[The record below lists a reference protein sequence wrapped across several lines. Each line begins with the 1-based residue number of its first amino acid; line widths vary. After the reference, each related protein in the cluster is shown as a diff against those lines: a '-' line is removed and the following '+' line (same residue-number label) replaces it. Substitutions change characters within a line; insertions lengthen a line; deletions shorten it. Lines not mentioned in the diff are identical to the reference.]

1 MKHLLPC
8 LLLCLVYSMA
18 RAAVVTSFE
27 EATLPAAIAL
37 DVPNATLGS
46 VTFDA
51 VNDELDFNAGGNT
64 DMWGARNNA
73 PIAWTAIPT
82 GLVNG
87 STWSVETEVRINNV
101 TQNNQV
107 AGLTFY
113 GGPDGAKPDISF
125 GLDNWDPAGRAVRLQ
140 GLGDNIPNVGVV
152 TSAGSVFLRVVI
164 QEAGATDTYNFFFKF
179 NAADAWTQ
187 LTGAALNYTTNFA
200 NSRVGMVYKTAAAKA
215 GASFTYFNV
224 QDNSALPPT
233 ITLQPANLTALQ
245 GGVGRFTIAAT
256 GATSYQWRRA
266 GSNVP
271 TGGNAAVYRLDPIT
285 AGDSGITF
293 DCLVTNANGT
303 VTSNSAMLTVTNP
316 AVGSGYFSSAVQAEP
331 SLFAY
336 FPVDGSSSPAVTN
349 VKKPAFSGTLGGT
362 AAHDSTAART
372 IGSRSINS
380 DGGGWVSVT
389 KDPEW
394 NFVDGNGTI
403 EMFVFHTAT
412 AGYNPSMIGVRNDG
426 GGGTRYSI
434 HADSAGTKIWFYN
447 GTGAPTW
454 TLPTNS
460 IGRLMHLVFVI
471 NNGQVTL
478 YHNGTSLGNITQPL
492 GSALSVNAEIG
503 SAGPS
508 SQESFPGNI
517 DEVALYADPLP
528 ATAVTAHYN
537 AWLTATAGS
546 APVVTGQPAS
556 QNVNEGSSATFTA
569 TLSNV
574 TGAVYRWQRNG
585 VDIAGATAASYTLNP
600 ATLADNSAQFRCV
613 IYNPYGGTL
622 TNTATLTVND
632 VNPPQLLSATSP
644 QSSQI
649 ILSFNE
655 AVDLANAA
663 FTLTGGGTVVGAT
676 AGPIAGLVTLTVSGL
691 TPGQSYTVTAT
702 NVRDLVGN
710 NLITANTGFVSA
722 PPPVPAPIELIRP
735 NAEPAGPATRRG
747 PYVFSE
753 IHYHP
758 RDRVDLKN
766 LEFIEIYNSQAW
778 AEDLSGCRITG
789 EVNYSFPAGTTIAA
803 GGYLVVAAV
812 PADVSS
818 VYGIV
823 GVLGPWTGS
832 LNNSGGVVR
841 LRDYSDGVV
850 FEVEYDT
857 SPPWPVAPDGTGHS
871 LVLARPSYGMNDP
884 RAWDQSYQLDGS
896 PGATEPVTADPYRTV
911 VINEV
916 QATANAA
923 GDFVELYNYSSSAVD
938 LSDCSLSDDR
948 DVAKYFFPTASLL
961 PAGGFLAL
969 TGSTLGFALNS
980 AGDTVYL
987 RAPNVGGLPG
997 RVLEALKFT
1006 AQRAGLT
1013 TGRSPDGG
1021 AMLATL
1027 ASATM
1032 GQPNSVPATKS
1043 AVISEIF
1050 YHPPVGSVQLP
1061 FVEITNLS
1069 GGNLDLTGWRLRG
1082 GVSYDFPAATMVPT
1096 GGKLAVTAFTGTL
1109 NQGVGERLRLEQ
1121 PETIVDGVLAAAIYP
1136 TVDEVTYGTRG
1147 RWGTWSDGG
1156 GSSLERK
1163 DLRSD
1168 GRLAANWADSD
1179 ETGESGWVS
1188 VEATG
1193 VLDNGSGAALNRLHV
1208 MLLGAGECLLD
1219 DVEFIPSGG
1228 SNVITN
1234 GGFESGTSNWL
1245 LQGTHDASSIE
1256 TGGFS
1261 GTSSLHLRA
1270 AGRGDLA
1277 GNRLTVP
1284 LNVTPAAN
1292 STGTI
1297 RAKVK
1302 WLRGHAEILLRLN
1315 GGVLEATGN
1324 ILSSTVHPGT
1334 PGTANSTQVPNAG
1347 PSISQVTHRPALP
1360 QVGESVSVY
1369 ARLDDPDG
1377 VTLAVLRYR
1386 LDPANSITS
1395 IIMTNRGAGLYSAE
1409 IPAQAA
1415 GTLVAYSITAYD
1427 SLSASAQFPTDT
1439 PTRECLIRWGEPTPT
1454 GNMGIYRIW
1463 ITEATRN
1470 TWSTRGRNSNT
1481 PLDATFVYGNSRIV
1495 YNASAQ
1501 YSGSPFHTGGFNGP
1515 TGNNCDYDCNVP
1527 GDDRFLGETDF
1538 ILSGP
1543 GTFGDDT
1550 SFIREQVAWW
1560 TARKLGLPSIHRR
1573 FCRVFVNGTQRQTVF
1588 EDTQQPGGA
1597 WISEY
1602 WPSDND
1608 GHLHKA
1614 QDWIEYADDGATFQ
1628 TDVRAMLTKRTTTG
1642 GAHKTA
1648 SYRYQWSARSVEGSA
1663 NDWADFQTLIDAHNT
1678 GTAGT
1683 DAAYLAAVDPL
1694 VDQDSWA
1701 RAMAVQRIA
1710 GNWDTWGWRYGK
1722 NMYLYKPTRGPWA
1735 MTCWDIDFSFGL
1747 VGEVATFSLFTD
1759 TQDVLADKF
1768 RNNPKFRRA
1777 YWCAFREAVDGPMLG
1792 TNVNPRI
1799 DAMVAGLAA
1808 NGITSNAAQ
1817 VSTVKTYVDARRTYI
1832 LSQLNATYGSTVFT
1846 LSGSN
1851 TLTDADGLITLTGNA
1866 PPGVKTFLING
1877 VTYTPTWTSETGWS
1891 LPLTLYAATNNLTVQ
1906 GLSLNGSVVGSFT
1919 VNITVTGPPPV
1930 PAVRINEWMADN
1942 TISSGI
1948 ADPADGKFDDW
1959 FELHNYG
1966 ATAINLSGFF
1976 LTDSDLLKT
1985 QFTIPANTII
1995 PAGGYLLIWADND
2008 TLQAGLHTNFK
2019 LSSGGE
2025 MIGLYTPDGTQVD
2038 LVSFGPQTASQS
2050 QSRYPDSGTDIVNS
2064 VNTPGKRNALPPDI
2078 LAVTDVG
2085 SGTSQV
2091 NFSTE
2096 PTHSYQLQ
2104 STTDLATWS
2113 NWSAPI
2119 TATGTTTTVNL
2130 PRNES
2135 RRFWRAQIVLP

>member
-1 MKHLLPC
+1 
-8 LLLCLVYSMA
+8 MA
-18 RAAVVTSFE
+18 RAAVVTTFDEVS
-27 EATLPAAIAL
+27 LPAAISL
-37 DVPNATLGS
+37 DVPSATLGS
-46 VTFDA
+46 ISFDA
-51 VNDELDFNAGGNT
+51 VNDELDFSAGGDT

-101 TQNNQV
+101 SQNNQV

-125 GLDNWDPAGRAVRLQ
+125 GLDNWAPAARAVRLQ
-140 GLGDNIPNVGVV
+140 GLGDNDPNVGVA
-152 TSAGSVFLRVVI
+152 TTASSVFLRVVI
-164 QEAGATDTYNFFFKF
+164 QEAGATDTYNFFFKV

-187 LTGAALNYTTNFA
+187 LTGAALNYQTNFA
-200 NSRVGMVYKTAAAKA
+200 NSRVAMVYKTGAAKA
-215 GASFTYFNV
+215 GAAFTYFNV
-224 QDNSALPPT
+224 QDNTAQPPT
-233 ITLQPANLTALQ
+233 VTAHPANLTAML
-245 GGVGRFTIAAT
+245 GGVGRFTISAT

-266 GSNVP
+266 GVNIP
-271 TGGNAAVYRLDPIT
+271 TGGISAVYLLDPVT
-285 AGDSGITF
+285 AGDHGVAF
-293 DCLVTNANGT
+293 DCLVTNANGS
-303 VTSNSAMLTVTNP
+303 VTSNPATLTVTNP
-316 AVGSGYFSSAVQAEP
+316 PVGSGYYSSAVQAEP
-331 SLFAY
+331 SLLAY
-336 FPVDGSSSPAVTN
+336 FPVDGSMSPAVTN
-349 VKKPAFSGTLGGT
+349 VKKPAFSGTLNGT
-362 AAHDSTAART
+362 AAHDSTAGRT
-372 IGSRSINS
+372 IGSRSTYS

-403 EMFVFHTAT
+403 EMFVYHTAAT
-412 AGYNPSMIGVRNDG
+412 VYNPSMIGVRHDG

-447 GTGAPTW
+447 GSGAPTW
-454 TLPTNS
+454 ALPTNS

-478 YHNGTSLGNITQPL
+478 YHNGTSLGIITQPL
-492 GSALSVNAEIG
+492 GPALSVSAEIG

-508 SQESFPGNI
+508 AQESFPGNI

-546 APVVTGQPAS
+546 APVVTGQPSS
-556 QNVNEGSSATFTA
+556 QAVNEGSSVTFTA
-569 TLSNV
+569 TLSDT

-585 VDIAGATAASYTLNP
+585 ADIAGATAASYTLNP
-600 ATLADNSAQFRCV
+600 ATLADHSAQFRCV
-613 IYNPYGGTL
+613 IYNSFGGTL
-622 TNTATLTVND
+622 TNSATLTVND
-632 VNPPQLLSATSP
+632 INPPQLLSATSAL
-644 QSSQI
+644 SSQV

-655 AVDLANAA
+655 AVDLATAS
-663 FTLTGGGTVVGAT
+663 FSLIGGGTVVSAT
-676 AGPIAGLVTLTVSGL
+676 AGPIPGLVTLTVSGL
-691 TPGQSYTVTAT
+691 TAGQNYTVTVN

-710 NLITANTGFVSA
+710 TLTTANTSFVSA
-722 PPPVPAPIELIRP
+722 PAPVPAPIELVRP
-735 NAEPAGPATRRG
+735 GSEPAGPATRRG

-758 RDRVDLKN
+758 RDRADLRN
-766 LEFIEIYNSQAW
+766 LEFIEIYNSQSW

-789 EVNYSFPAGTTIAA
+789 EVNYNFPTGTTIAA

-812 PADVSS
+812 PADIASA
-818 VYGIV
+818 YGIA
-823 GVLGPWTGS
+823 GVLGPWTGG

-841 LRDYSDGVV
+841 LRDISDGVV

-857 SPPWPVAPDGTGHS
+857 SPPWPAAPDGSGHS
-871 LVLARPSYGMNDP
+871 LVLARPSYGMNDA
-884 RAWDQSYQLDGS
+884 RAWDQSFLLDGS
-896 PGATEPVTADPYRTV
+896 PGSAEPTTADPYRTV
-911 VINEV
+911 LINEV
-916 QATANAA
+916 QATAAA
-923 GDFVELYNYSSSAVD
+923 TGDFVELYNYSSSAVD

-948 DVAKYFFPTASLL
+948 DTAKYFFPAATSL

-969 TGSTLGFALNS
+969 DGATLGFALNS
-980 AGDTVYL
+980 AGDVVYL

-997 RVLEALKFT
+997 RVLDTLKFS

-1021 AMLATL
+1021 VMVSTL
-1027 ASATM
+1027 ASPTM
-1032 GQPNSVPATKS
+1032 GQSNSVAAAKA
-1043 AVISEIF
+1043 AVISEIL
-1050 YHPPVGSVQLP
+1050 YHPPVGSSQLP
-1061 FVEITNLS
+1061 FIEVTNIS
-1069 GGNLDLTGWRLRG
+1069 GAMLNLTGWRLRG
-1082 GVSYDFPAATMVPT
+1082 GVSYDFPVDTMLAAD
-1096 GGKLAVTAFTGTL
+1096 GKLAVTAFTGTL
-1109 NQGVGERLRLEQ
+1109 NQGAGERLRLEQ
-1121 PETIVDGVLAAAIYP
+1121 PETMVDGILAAAIYP
-1136 TVDEVTYGTRG
+1136 TVDEVTYGTGG

-1163 DLRSD
+1163 DLHSD
-1168 GRLAANWADSD
+1168 GRLASNWADSD
-1179 ETGESGWVS
+1179 ETAESGWVN

-1193 VLDNGSGAALNRLHV
+1193 VLDNGSGAPLNRLHV

-1234 GGFESGTSNWL
+1234 GGFETSASNWL
-1245 LQGTHDASSIE
+1245 MQGTHDASSVQA
-1256 TGGFS
+1256 GGFS
-1261 GTSSLHLRA
+1261 GGNSLRIRA

-1324 ILSSTVHPGT
+1324 ILPNTVA
-1334 PGTANSTQVPNAG
+1334 PGTAGGANSIAVANAG
-1347 PSISQVTHRPALP
+1347 PSISQVTHRPVLP
-1360 QVGESVSVY
+1360 QAGQPTTVY
-1369 ARLDDPDG
+1369 ARLDDGDD
-1377 VTLAVLRYR
+1377 VSLAILRYR
-1386 LDPANSITS
+1386 LDPATSNTS
-1395 IIMTNRGAGLYSAE
+1395 IVMTNRGAGLYSAE

-1415 GTLVAYSITAYD
+1415 GTLVAYAIAAYD
-1427 SLSASAQFPTDT
+1427 SLSASSQFPHDA
-1439 PTRECLIRWGEPTPT
+1439 PTRECLIRWGEPTPA
-1454 GNMGIYRIW
+1454 GDMGIYRIW
-1463 ITEATRN
+1463 MTEATRN
-1470 TWSTRGRNSNT
+1470 TWTTRGKNSNT
-1481 PLDATFVYGNSRIV
+1481 PLDATFIYGNSRII

-1501 YSGSPFHTGGFNGP
+1501 YSGSPFHTPGFNGP
-1515 TGNNCDYDCNVP
+1515 TGAVCDYDCNVP
-1527 GDDRFLGETDF
+1527 GDDRFLGETD
-1538 ILSGP
+1538 ILLAGP
-1543 GTFGDDT
+1543 GTFGNDT
-1550 SFIREQVAWW
+1550 SFVREQIAWW

-1597 WISEY
+1597 WINEY
-1602 WPSDND
+1602 WPTDDD

-1628 TDVRAMLTKRTTTG
+1628 TDIRATLTKRATTG

-1663 NDWADFQTLIDAHNT
+1663 NDWADLTTLIDAHNT
-1678 GTAGT
+1678 GTSGT
-1683 DAAYLAAVDPL
+1683 DPTYLAAVDPL
-1694 VDQDSWA
+1694 IDQDSWA

-1710 GNWDTWGWRYGK
+1710 GNWDTWGWRFGK

-1735 MTCWDIDFSFGL
+1735 LTCWDIDFSYGL
-1747 VGEVATFSLFTD
+1747 TGEVATFSLFTD

-1768 RNNPKFRRA
+1768 RANPKFLRA
-1777 YWCAFREAVDGPMLG
+1777 YWCAFREAVDGPLLG
-1792 TNVNPRI
+1792 ANSNARI

-1817 VSTVKTYVDARRTYI
+1817 ITTVKTYVDARRTYI
-1832 LSQLNATYGSTVFT
+1832 LSQLDATYATT
-1846 LSGSN
+1846 TLALSGSS
-1851 TLTDADGLITLTGNA
+1851 TLTDADGLITLSGTA
-1866 PPGVKTFLING
+1866 PPGVKTLLING
-1877 VTYTPTWTSETGWS
+1877 VAYTPDWSSATVWS
-1891 LPLTLYAATNNLTVQ
+1891 LPLTLYSATNNLTVQ
-1906 GLSLNGSVVGSFT
+1906 GLSLSGTELGSFN
-1919 VNITVTGPPPV
+1919 VDIAVTGPPPV
-1930 PAVRINEWMADN
+1930 PAVKINEWMADN
-1942 TISSGI
+1942 TSISGI
-1948 ADPADGKFDDW
+1948 VDPADGKFDDW
-1959 FELHNYG
+1959 FELHNAG
-1966 ATAINLSGFF
+1966 PTAINLGGFY

-1995 PAGGYLLIWADND
+1995 PAGGYLLVWADND
-2008 TLQAGLHTNFK
+2008 TLQSGLHANFK
-2019 LSSGGE
+2019 LSASGE

-2038 LVSFGPQTASQS
+2038 LITFGPQTANQS
-2050 QSRYPDSGTDIVNS
+2050 QSRYPDSGTDIIHS

-2078 LAVTDVG
+2078 LAVTDIG

-2104 STTDLATWS
+2104 STTDMATWS
-2113 NWSAPI
+2113 NWGAPV
-2119 TATGTTTTVNL
+2119 TATGISTTTNL

-2135 RRFWRAQIVLP
+2135 RRFWKAQIVLP